1 MVLDLSDE
9 LTGKVLG
16 LLGILAMTIVM
27 LIFAVFIA
35 VVWWQVFLMIFV
47 IVIYETLVSLDL
59 GGSLHTIAEAM
70 AIVGGTG
77 NGLVSLVPNPKQD
90 KKKEAF
96 LYKLNSP
103 FRLLIQV
110 NRGILYFAFF
120 AVLMASPLIGYFFNM
135 PPATEA
141 LIFLF
146 LNNIVTLEVP
156 ILSIFLVLVVISSA
170 IDVLDILVSK
180 NH

>member
-1 MVLDLSDE
+1 MVLDLSDG
-9 LTGKVLG
+9 LTGKVFG
-16 LLGILAMTIVM
+16 LLGISAMTIVM

-35 VVWWQVFLMIFV
+35 VVWWQVFLMISA

-70 AIVGGTG
+70 ATVGGTG

-90 KKKEAF
+90 RKTEAF

-103 FRLLIQV
+103 FRLLIQI
-110 NRGILYFAFF
+110 NRGVLYFAFF
-120 AVLMASPLIGYFFNM
+120 AVLMASPIFGYFFSM

-146 LNNIVTLEVP
+146 LDNIIAIEIP
-156 ILSIFLVLVVISSA
+156 ILSIFLVLVVVSSV
-170 IDVLDILVSK
+170 IDILGILVS
-180 NH
+180 